1 MDNDVHMEDCPKSDE
16 EFPTSVT
23 SSTEKYPNN
32 GSQSH
37 RQAQQSRLTETI
49 SSINQNPSAFLLNPT
64 SWTTLVNAIQNPIQ
78 SKPFLG
84 SHSNHSSSL
93 SSTSSSCSANGQT
106 EYFCDSQ
113 QNSLQPGTSTALF
126 GQGTGLAQSQLQHLL
141 SSCQQKQSPTMAIS
155 EALMTSPHNLVIN
168 GLLSPDALGNHLLW
182 DQWMCMLATSLS
194 PAQWQAYWRSYAAIF
209 GVGALP
215 THLLSFFSEILANH
229 DNNSISAAPMDHDE
243 DMRESFVA
251 YRGAEARRNALKLKE
266 HIRQSRF

>member
-23 SSTEKYPNN
+23 SSTEKYTNN
-32 GSQSH
+32 GPQPH
-37 RQAQQSRLTETI
+37 RQAQHSRLTEAI
-49 SSINQNPSAFLLNPT
+49 SSINQNPSAFLLTPT
-64 SWTTLVNAIQNPIQ
+64 SWTTLVNAIQNPSQ
-78 SKPFLG
+78 PKPFLG

-106 EYFCDSQ
+106 EYFCENQ
-113 QNSLQPGTSTALF
+113 QNSLQPGTSSALF

-141 SSCQQKQSPTMAIS
+141 SSCQQKQLPTMAIS
-155 EALMTSPHNLVIN
+155 EALMTSPHNLVRVS
-168 GLLSPDALGNHLLW
+168 GYRGNQLLW

-194 PAQWQAYWRSYAAIF
+194 PAQWQAYWRAYASIF

-229 DNNSISAAPMDHDE
+229 DNNTVSAGPMDHDE